1 MKFVL
6 VNHRTPLG
14 SSACL
19 HCSRPLGVGYLREI
33 STQRPYCDH
42 DCYRRDATSR
52 LSLPRLSRARP
63 AHEPLVHNPVSL
75 VPLMSL
81 GAVACW
87 GYAIAG
93 LSSLLPWL
101 DCTRMWCSLNLS
113 VAAPLLDLRTDQTN
127 WRPIEVPVA
136 RLD

>member
-42 DCYRRDATSR
+42 DCYRRDETRRLVMPWFAAPVATSD
-52 LSLPRLSRARP
+52 LAAGHAMSVGLM
-63 AHEPLVHNPVSL
+63 
-75 VPLMSL
+75 MSL
-81 GAVACW
+81 AAAACW
-87 GYAIAG
+87 GYAIPLSAMSVSVLQAVLG
-93 LSSLLPWL
+93 LREFMTADVVLA
-101 DCTRMWCSLNLS
+101 R
-113 VAAPLLDLRTDQTN
+113 
-127 WRPIEVPVA
+127 RPG
-136 RLD
+136 